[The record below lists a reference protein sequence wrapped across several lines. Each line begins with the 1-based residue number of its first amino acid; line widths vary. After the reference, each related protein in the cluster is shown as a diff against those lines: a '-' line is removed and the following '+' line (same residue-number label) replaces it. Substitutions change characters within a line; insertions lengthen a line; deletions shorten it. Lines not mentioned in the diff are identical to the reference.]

1 MANPI
6 VNLSMEVFHRLDFAP
21 SLRLAYNRSATFAVA
36 VEHYADFGQLSH
48 LDSRKNQEHN
58 LFAVT
63 DYAGKLIDVEAG
75 IGFGLTKTSDKLVL
89 KTIFFHTVLIA
100 SARAAPTPSFQ
111 FQFYFLVTPAPRERP
126 FAVE

>member
-75 IGFGLTKTSDKLVL
+75 VAFWVFPKIPQKHLHNRFFPPAFVAFRPKT
-89 KTIFFHTVLIA
+89 
-100 SARAAPTPSFQ
+100 AP
-111 FQFYFLVTPAPRERP
+111 
-126 FAVE
+126 